1 MYWVHALSCGNALS
15 SLRSGNTFY
24 GPLLDQDYICW
35 YLVEQLQD
43 FQVNLDTY
51 CYYFLAIYLLVN
63 RFNLLVQRLPTKANV
78 RVELT
83 ASIEDDKPYNSTMV
97 FLFD

>member
-1 MYWVHALSCGNALS
+1 MHWVHALSCGNALS

-63 RFNLLVQRLPTKANV
+63 RFNLLVQRESKCESWV
-78 RVELT
+78 
-83 ASIEDDKPYNSTMV
+83 NSKYWRWQAV
-97 FLFD
+97 